1 MSTDSRDDVEYDEQ
15 EDQRPSELE
24 NAFLTI
30 VLFGGLVVFGLGCML
45 FLW

>member
-1 MSTDSRDDVEYDEQ
+1 MSTEFRYDNEYDESKD
-15 EDQRPSELE
+15 ERPSELE